1 MFQSLDSVEMRHIIY
16 KKSMYDLWL
25 CVFLSASDNR
35 IVLES
40 VKCPGQHVGIKDD
53 GEAKKPD
60 STGKGKHG
68 QFQPKVIHEVFIV
81 V

>member
-1 MFQSLDSVEMRHIIY
+1 M
-16 KKSMYDLWL
+16 
-25 CVFLSASDNR
+25 FLSASDNR

-40 VKCPGQHVGIKDD
+40 VKSPGQHVGIKDD

-81 V
+81 M